1 MNNNN
6 EALADFQIL
15 GSRVNKLLLDTRI
28 INIKGR
34 ADISFDFDYKIAG
47 VEEDGN
53 QLRGILK
60 FFVKVKA
67 KVKNKILFNI
77 ELEMHGLF
85 AGNPERLS
93 REKFMEMI
101 EINGL
106 ITLLHISRSYLI
118 SVTAQSGIHPPVHIP
133 MINVMKLRDIKAK
146 SNED

>member
-1 MNNNN
+1 MSNN

-28 INIKGR
+28 ISTKGR
-34 ADISFDFDYKIAG
+34 ADLSFDFDYNISE
-47 VEEDGN
+47 VEENEN

-60 FFVKVKA
+60 FFIKVKA
-67 KVKNKILFNI
+67 KVKNKLLFNI

-93 REKFMEMI
+93 REKFMEML

-118 SVTAQSGIHPPVHIP
+118 SVSAQSGINPPVHIP
-133 MINVMKLRDIKAK
+133 MINVMKLREMKANSK
-146 SNED
+146 ED